1 MTEIADMEVYFIDYL
16 LASIGDGNDIRIK
29 KITDE
34 LYACHYPAAY
44 ILASIG
50 RTPSEAIAKAVAAY
64 QERKEKRGK

>member
-1 MTEIADMEVYFIDYL
+1 V
-16 LASIGDGNDIRIK
+16 RIK